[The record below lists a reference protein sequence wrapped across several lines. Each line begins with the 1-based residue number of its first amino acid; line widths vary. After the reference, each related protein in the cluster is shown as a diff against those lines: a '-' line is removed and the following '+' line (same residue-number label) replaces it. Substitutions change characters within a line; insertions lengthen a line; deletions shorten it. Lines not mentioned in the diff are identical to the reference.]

1 MAPRDNIILVVDD
14 EFHMCNILRRILER
28 EGYKVITA
36 LDGETAIRITE
47 EKKPDVILLD
57 IMMPGIDGIEVFRRI
72 REMSPATRVIYFTAK
87 AELDTFKL
95 KKLRSNA
102 DAFIA
107 KPAASKRILST
118 ISSVL

>member
-1 MAPRDNIILVVDD
+1 MMAQGKIILVVDD
-14 EFHMCNILRRILER
+14 EPHMCKILRRILES
-28 EGYKVITA
+28 EGYKVITS

-72 REMSPATRVIYFTAK
+72 REMLPATRVIYFTAK
-87 AELDTFKL
+87 AELDKFKL
-95 KKLRSNA
+95 KELRSSA

>member
-1 MAPRDNIILVVDD
+1 MAPRDNVILVVDD
-14 EFHMCNILRRILER
+14 ELHMCNILRRILER

-36 LDGETAIRITE
+36 LNGETAIRITE

-72 REMSPATRVIYFTAK
+72 RKMSTTTRIIYFTAK

-95 KKLRSNA
+95 KELKSSA
-102 DAFIA
+102 DAFIV

-118 ISSVL
+118 ISNVL